1 MQWNDPA
8 TMAYSLKQLPVKHKK
23 MQWNDSATIAYTR
36 KQNLES
42 VACILEHNLHWQEQ
56 G

>member
-36 KQNLES
+36 KQKKD
-42 VACILEHNLHWQEQ
+42 VACILEQFKHNKI
-56 G
+56 